1 VVVGGDDGDAT
12 ATVMDGFTYARPLP
26 PLDVRDLDRAPG
38 HVSKFNGLSY
48 DDDVYGDDEWVG
60 KMTTEAKEDGEGRS
74 LMRRRADDIAD
85 EIIKALVESRDA
97 GGHGPVC
104 S

>member
-1 VVVGGDDGDAT
+1 
-12 ATVMDGFTYARPLP
+12 
-26 PLDVRDLDRAPG
+26 
-38 HVSKFNGLSY
+38 
-48 DDDVYGDDEWVG
+48 
-60 KMTTEAKEDGEGRS
+60 MTTEAKEDGEGPS

-85 EIIKALVESRDA
+85 EIIKVLVESRDE